1 MVYLRKQTQ
10 ALELTF
16 TALRQH
22 LKVFSV
28 GVQSISFS
36 LDSKSV
42 PYSES
47 MLFLLFR
54 GVSPLLISVS
64 IFEASTHPTVARL
77 CAATS

>member
-42 PYSES
+42 PYSEYAFPPFS
-47 MLFLLFR
+47 R
-54 GVSPLLISVS
+54 CISVS